1 MRILIL
7 GTGPFA
13 VPMFQSLLDSA
24 HEIPALI
31 TRPTPPP
38 RGREKASLN
47 PMRDLA
53 LARGLPVHAP
63 ESIHSPDAAALIASL
78 APDLFMVCD
87 YGQILSR
94 EVLALAPLGG
104 INLHASLLPKYRG
117 AAPINWAIYHGEV
130 ETGVSVIHMT
140 PRLDGGPC
148 LTVLRTPIAP
158 DETAPHLE
166 HRLAQLGIQAVFKAI
181 ELLSHWDRQSAIGAI
196 QDQALATKAPR
207 LKKTDG
213 AVNWSRSAAQIRNQV
228 RAFQPWPGTYTHW
241 LRCGGEPLRLILD
254 QVSLAPDS
262 IAGRLPGEVV
272 VGEGQRLII
281 ATGGGALSLDVVQ
294 PAGKR
299 VMPISEF
306 LPGYPLRLGA
316 CFGEPA

>member
-1 MRILIL
+1 
-7 GTGPFA
+7 
-13 VPMFQSLLDSA
+13 
-24 HEIPALI
+24 
-31 TRPTPPP
+31 
-38 RGREKASLN
+38 
-47 PMRDLA
+47 MRDLA